1 MILGIQWYYWL
12 FLGIAIIGL
21 IFAWLKV
28 LSSSKER
35 REKLKKEAEIWKR
48 DYELREKYSVLTLE
62 KLNDCEEIQL
72 LHGVAMNIQVTLE
85 NAIDMNKAFDEL
97 SQEKKNIYTL
107 EYFDEDAAEGMAALE
122 ILSES
127 DIIKIKNLP
136 NVSLEESSASTHR
149 KLILAMAKDVR
160 AVIVKLCDR
169 LHNMRTLSSLPVE
182 KQKQKATETM
192 NVLIPIAHRLGIN
205 SIKSELEDLSLRYY
219 KPDIYFEIVEK
230 LNQSKAQRDQLIIEM
245 KQWIDEH
252 HELYPHYFDK

>member
-72 LHGVAMNIQVTLE
+72 LHGVAMNIQVALE

-107 EYFDEDAAEGMAALE
+107 EYFDEDAKTS
-122 ILSES
+122 LSAFFKNNGAPLVPN
-127 DIIKIKNLP
+127 IKIALTAIDASELIEYVDVLYP
-136 NVSLEESSASTHR
+136 MYDPDSEVS
-149 KLILAMAKDVR
+149 IDY
-160 AVIVKLCDR
+160 AVIQKTDEQFKNIYDSDKLCR
-169 LHNMRTLSSLPVE
+169 KCAVY
-182 KQKQKATETM
+182 
-192 NVLIPIAHRLGIN
+192 
-205 SIKSELEDLSLRYY
+205 IKKNKENFL
-219 KPDIYFEIVEK
+219 
-230 LNQSKAQRDQLIIEM
+230 
-245 KQWIDEH
+245 
-252 HELYPHYFDK
+252 